1 MGGLSNYLRGAD
13 LARRR
18 RRAAGAAAT
27 ARTPAARRTSRAPA
41 SYFCAL
47 AARAHVRGV
56 NKTLPETPAGRRS
69 LARYQTPPNPLTVK
83 NTSAQTAR

>member
-1 MGGLSNYLRGAD
+1 MGGLSNDLRGAD

-18 RRAAGAAAT
+18 RRAAGAAPT
-27 ARTPAARRTSRAPA
+27 ARTLAAPLASRAPA

-47 AARAHVRGV
+47 AARVHVLAV
-56 NKTLPETPAGRRS
+56 TKLPETPAGRRS